1 MNPLAT
7 IRRIEPWPKSPI
19 FNRQTRQSEGTGKKA
34 ANIGECP
41 HPRARFKPL
50 FATQDYITGKR
61 FAVGYCYSCTLHVT
75 WPVPPD
81 DSIKDFYPS
90 SYYGSGQRFAGVVE
104 WLLDALYS
112 FRVYYTERHQRPG
125 KVLDVG
131 CGRGLLLN
139 KLRERGWETH
149 GTELS
154 EEAAAYARE
163 KLNLPVTAKK
173 LEDAL
178 FPSGEFDL
186 VVLWHVLEHV
196 RAPRLMLHEV
206 ARILKPGGMLLVAV
220 PNFGSWEARFSGKGW
235 FHLDVP
241 RHLTHFTPSTLKEG
255 LAEAGLSIVSANFFS
270 TEYDFF
276 SFVQSAQNR
285 LGFRHNLL
293 YNVLRTRSAKVIGS
307 STSRASLIEVALVL
321 LTAIPLALLSLIYA
335 PLAAALG
342 QGATIAAYAVKRE
355 T

>member
-19 FNRQTRQSEGTGKKA
+19 FSRQARQSGGIGKKA
-34 ANIGECP
+34 VNTEECP
-41 HPRARFKPL
+41 HPRARFKPI

-61 FAVGYCYSCTLHVT
+61 FAIGYCYSCRLHVT

-81 DSIKDFYPS
+81 EAIKDFYPS

-112 FRVYYTERHQRPG
+112 FRVYYTERHQSPG

-173 LEDAL
+173 LEDAH
-178 FPSGEFDL
+178 FASAEFDL

-241 RHLTHFTPSTLKEG
+241 RHLTHFTPRTLKEG
-255 LAEAGLSIVSANFFS
+255 LDEAGLDIISANFFS

-276 SFVQSAQNR
+276 SFVQSGQNR

-307 STSRASLIEVALVL
+307 TSRANLIEIALVL

-335 PLAAALG
+335 PVAAALG